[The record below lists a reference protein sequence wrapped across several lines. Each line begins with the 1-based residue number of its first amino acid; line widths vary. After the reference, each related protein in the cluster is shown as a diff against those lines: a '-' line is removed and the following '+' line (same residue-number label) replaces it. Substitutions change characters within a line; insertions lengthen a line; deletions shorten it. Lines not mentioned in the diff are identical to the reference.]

1 MSMKPNL
8 PFDSYDKTTNVQKE
22 SDTVTINCEI
32 LRESNAAI
40 LICAESQDTGDMQ
53 NFWIPLSQV
62 TKIVHG
68 NGKDRVAVCG
78 DKVTMARWLANNRG
92 LI

>member
-1 MSMKPNL
+1 MGMKPNL
-8 PFDSYDKTTNVQKE
+8 PLDSYNKTTDVQKE
-22 SDTVTINCEI
+22 SDTVTIHCEI
-32 LRESNAAI
+32 LRETAAAI

-68 NGKDRVAVCG
+68 KG
-78 DKVTMARWLANNRG
+78 DDEVTMACWLANNRG